1 MSDERPVLLEEQRLT
16 RRAVQGDQE
25 AFAEIVRRHQGAV
38 FRMCLRYVT
47 QTEAEDLAQETF
59 LRAFLH
65 RERFDPERPLAPWLL
80 TIARRLSI
88 DRTRKKNETP
98 DDAIEE
104 APSTD
109 PAADAEARALTRER
123 LALLQEAMGALA
135 EGPREAISLY
145 HLEGMAYRDIAAALD
160 VPIGTVMTWLHRGR
174 GKLRRALEDAEGE
187 S

>member
-16 RRAVQGDQE
+16 RRAVQGDE
-25 AFAEIVRRHQGAV
+25 AALAEIVRRHQGAV

-47 QTEAEDLAQETF
+47 QAEAEDLAQETF
-59 LRAFLH
+59 EA
-65 RERFDPERPLAPWLL
+65 
-80 TIARRLSI
+80 
-88 DRTRKKNETP
+88 TP
-98 DDAIEE
+98 HDAIEE

-123 LALLQEAMGALA
+123 LVLLQQALGALA

-145 HLEGMAYRDIAAALD
+145 HLEGMTYRDIAAALD

-174 GKLRRALEDAEGE
+174 AALRRAIETAEGG

>member
-1 MSDERPVLLEEQRLT
+1 MSCQRPVLLEERRLA
-16 RRAVQGDQE
+16 RRAVQGDE
-25 AFAEIVRRHQGAV
+25 SAFAEIVRRHQGAV
-38 FRMCLRYVT
+38 FRMCLRYVSRT
-47 QTEAEDLAQETF
+47 DAEDLAQETF

-88 DRTRKKNETP
+88 DRIRKKREVHGE
-98 DDAIEE
+98 AVEE
-104 APSTD
+104 APSAN
-109 PAADAEARALTRER
+109 PGADAEAGVYTRER
-123 LALLQEAMGALA
+123 LVLLQEALGALA

-160 VPIGTVMTWLHRGR
+160 VPMGTVMTWLHRGR
-174 GKLRRALEDAEGE
+174 AELRKLLEAAEGE